1 MDLAIPLRHLLGP
14 PPRHPQPPVFT
25 PYEPDPADPIDQFMA
40 VQAPSVRRHRVLFD
54 MKMLCYNYELASNAA
69 NLSLTA
75 ILGNTVNEL
84 PSNTA
89 EMESHTS
96 TLIEC
101 SAALPQYVPRFQS
114 LCTQYQ
120 TLSVDIRTKRAE
132 IVAWRAET
140 EEPYRTFWAGGAGG
154 AAWAETAPS
163 PRSEEQVAPAQKA
176 HRAVSFDLEKG
187 RRPGAMALGQP
198 IHHQQQQ
205 MNPRTAQ
212 EQPQVD
218 LPDPPLMDHAGADTA
233 AAFAAQITS
242 NPFRGRFRSPQ
253 VAPLQ
258 TVDTC
263 DGTKWQQSTEV
274 RILDTIAEM
283 PPGRVPVVAPS
294 HQYTSGDTQHGHGPA
309 SSSS

>member
-1 MDLAIPLRHLLGP
+1 M
-14 PPRHPQPPVFT
+14 V
-25 PYEPDPADPIDQFMA
+25 

-69 NLSLTA
+69 NLSLAA

-101 SAALPQYVPRFQS
+101 STVLPQYVPRFQS
-114 LCTQYQ
+114 LRTQYQ
-120 TLSVDIRTKRAE
+120 TLNDAIRTKRAE
-132 IVAWRAET
+132 IVAWQAET
-140 EEPYRTFWAGGAGG
+140 EEPFRSFWAGGAGG
-154 AAWAETAPS
+154 AAWAETVQS
-163 PRSEEQVAPAQKA
+163 TTSEEQVEPAQKA
-176 HRAVSFDLEKG
+176 RRAVSFDLEQG

-205 MNPRTAQ
+205 LNPRPAQ
-212 EQPQVD
+212 EQPQAD
-218 LPDPPLMDHAGADTA
+218 IPDPPLMDHAGADTA
-233 AAFAAQITS
+233 AAFSAQIAS
-242 NPFRGRFRSPQ
+242 YPFRGRSRSPP
-253 VAPLQ
+253 VAPLR

-274 RILDTIAEM
+274 RMLETIAEM
-283 PPGRVPVVAPS
+283 PPGRVPVVAPN

-309 SSSS
+309 SSSG